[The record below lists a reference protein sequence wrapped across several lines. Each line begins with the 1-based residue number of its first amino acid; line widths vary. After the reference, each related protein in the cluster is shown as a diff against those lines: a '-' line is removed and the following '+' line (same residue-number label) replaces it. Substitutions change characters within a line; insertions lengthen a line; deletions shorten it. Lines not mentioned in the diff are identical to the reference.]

1 MNHEFRK
8 DQFGSINESMKKTI
22 TCILLVFGLGAFN
35 VEADASWLIDAERY
49 HVSVHGQNSCQ
60 DCHADIADKSL
71 HPDPAEVNK
80 TLPDF
85 YSLEQ
90 CTACHED
97 ILEDVNEGTHGGE
110 NIADEKAFKFCI
122 GCHDPHYQLSYS
134 DEADQLDLIQ
144 PVEKK
149 CNVCHELEKK
159 LPEFSAEDRT
169 CMACHAAVAFDD
181 PQASKKIASFCFNCH
196 AYKNSGDQGLESHAL
211 IDTSAY
217 ANTPHAEV
225 ACSVCHPRA
234 FEFGH
239 RNQPAGD
246 CRQCHLPHDEKVN
259 HDLHGVVACE
269 ACHLGEVTPRRDPAS
284 RLILWDK
291 TRNPDRITSVHQMVL
306 PEKEKSCESCHVSD
320 NQLGAAAMVLPPKS
334 ILCMPCHAATFSVG
348 DGITLSSL
356 VLFILGLVGVGS
368 VWFSGSHGNSIAGS
382 KFSHVAARLFRIL
395 VSGRILTI
403 TKSLLL
409 DGLLQRRLFRVSR
422 ERWLLHALIFYPFV
436 FRFLWGL
443 IGLSASI
450 WWPQWPATWSM
461 VDKNH
466 PWTAFLFDLSGIL
479 VFVGVTGMIIRRFH
493 AKSSGSPPGLPAAD
507 WPAYA
512 LLGGIM
518 IVGFVLEGMRIAMT
532 GSPAG
537 ASWAFVGDA
546 VGRMM
551 TGLELTGIYG
561 YVWYLHALLTGAFV
575 VYLPFSRMFHMIMA
589 PVVLALNATDTKLE
603 AGKLEGYEAV
613 KVGILFAYQRPIILA
628 S

>member
-1 MNHEFRK
+1 
-8 DQFGSINESMKKTI
+8 MKKTI

-49 HVSVHGQNSCQ
+49 HVSAHGQNTCQ

-71 HPDPAEVNK
+71 HPDPAEVNE

-110 NIADEKAFKFCI
+110 DIADEKTFNFCI
-122 GCHDPHYQLSYS
+122 GCHDPHYQLSYT
-134 DEADQLDLIQ
+134 DDAVKPDLDQPKEIKCSRCHQHQ
-144 PVEKK
+144 PE
-149 CNVCHELEKK
+149 
-159 LPEFSAEDRT
+159 LPEYAEEDQT
-169 CMACHAAVAFDD
+169 CMECHRAFAKDD
-181 PQASKKIASFCFNCH
+181 PLASPKIASFCFACH
-196 AYKNSGDQGLESHAL
+196 ALKKNENQLFESHAL
-211 IDTSAY
+211 IDTAVH
-217 ANTPHAEV
+217 ADTPHAEV

-239 RNQPAGD
+239 RNQPVGD

-269 ACHLGEVTPRRDPAS
+269 ACHLAEVKPRRDTAS

-306 PEKEKSCESCHVSD
+306 PEKNEDCSSCHVSD
-320 NQLGAAAMVLPPKS
+320 NQLGAAAMVLPAKS

-356 VLFILGLVGVGS
+356 AFFLLGLVGVGS
-368 VWFSGSHGNSIAGS
+368 VWFSGRRGNSPVGS
-382 KFSHVAARLFRIL
+382 KFSQAAGRVFCTPA
-395 VSGRILTI
+395 SGRIITI
-403 TKSLLL
+403 FKSLLL

-422 ERWLLHALIFYPFV
+422 ERWLLHALIFYPFI
-436 FRFLWGL
+436 FRFIWGL
-443 IGLSASI
+443 IGLSASL
-450 WWPQWPATWSM
+450 WWPQWPATWSIL
-461 VDKNH
+461 DKNH

-479 VFVGVTGMIIRRFH
+479 ILVGVAGMIVRRFQ
-493 AKSSGSPPGLPAAD
+493 AKSSGSLPGLPAAD

-512 LLGGIM
+512 LLGSIIIIGYL
-518 IVGFVLEGMRIAMT
+518 LEGMRMAMT

-546 VGRMM
+546 VSRMLI
-551 TGLELTGIYG
+551 GLELTGFYG
-561 YVWYLHALLTGAFV
+561 YGWYLHALLTGAFV

-589 PVVLALNATDTKLE
+589 PVVLAMSA
-603 AGKLEGYEAV
+603 
-613 KVGILFAYQRPIILA
+613 A
-628 S
+628 SSSHNGR